1 MKIIPIYIEAGIS
14 CFESPAIAFQELG
27 LSLDELLINQ
37 PSSTYIGIAKGY
49 SMTDVGIFNGDLL
62 IINRAVSAENGDVIV
77 GNYNGC
83 FTCKIINTEQAK
95 LVSASTDYKNI
106 YITEFDDFRIEGV
119 VMQSIR
125 MHRKVRELVTCMP

>member
-14 CFESPAIAFQELG
+14 CFESPAIEYQELG
-27 LSLDELLINQ
+27 LSLDELLISQ
-37 PSSTYIGIAKGY
+37 PSSTFIGIAKGH
-49 SMTDVGIFNGDLL
+49 SMTGVGIFNGDLL
-62 IINRAVSAENGDVIV
+62 IINRAVKAKNGDIII

-95 LVSASTDYKNI
+95 LVSASTAHKNI
-106 YITEFDDFRIEGV
+106 YITEFDDFQIEGV

-125 MHRKVRELVTCMP
+125 MHRKVKELIVCMP